1 VNWADYP
8 NFTEAEFRCRHCGKQ
23 EMKPEFMG
31 RLQALR
37 DVYKRPMTITSGYRC
52 PDHPVEKAKAE
63 PGMHSTG
70 LACDVGV
77 QGADAHEVLR
87 LAMHLGFTGIGVQQK
102 GGDRF
107 LHVDLIPDSHGHK
120 RPWIW
125 SY

>member
-1 VNWADYP
+1 MNWGDYP

-23 EMKPEFMG
+23 EMRSEFMG

-77 QGADAHEVLR
+77 QGADAHELLR

-102 GGDRF
+102 GGGRF
-107 LHVDLIPDSHGHK
+107 IHLDLRQQPT
-120 RPWIW
+120 IW
-125 SY
+125 SYP

>member
-1 VNWADYP
+1 MTSTTVQWSNYA

-77 QGADAHEVLR
+77 QGADAHELLR

-102 GGDRF
+102 GGGRF
-107 LHVDLIPDSHGHK
+107 IHLDLRQQPT
-120 RPWIW
+120 IW

>member
-1 VNWADYP
+1 MTSTAVQWHNYP

-23 EMKPEFMG
+23 EMRSEFMG

-77 QGADAHEVLR
+77 QGADAHELMR

-102 GGDRF
+102 GGGRF
-107 LHVDLIPDSHGHK
+107 IHLDLRQQPT
-120 RPWIW
+120 IW
-125 SY
+125 SS

>member
-1 VNWADYP
+1 MNWSDYP

-37 DVYKRPMTITSGYRC
+37 DVYRRPMTITSGYRC
-52 PDHPVEKAKAE
+52 PDHPIEKAKAT

-70 LACDVGV
+70 LACDIGV
-77 QGADAHEVLR
+77 QGAEAHEVMR

-102 GGDRF
+102 GAGRF
-107 LHVDLIPDSHGHK
+107 IHLDLRATPTV
-120 RPWIW
+120 W

>member
-1 VNWADYP
+1 MNWSDYP

-37 DVYKRPMTITSGYRC
+37 DVYKRPMSITSGYRC
-52 PDHPVEKAKAE
+52 PDHPLEKAKTE
-63 PGMHSTG
+63 PGVHSTG

-77 QGADAHEVLR
+77 QGADAHELLR

-102 GGDRF
+102 GAGRF
-107 LHVDLIPDSHGHK
+107 IHLDLRAAPTV
-120 RPWIW
+120 W